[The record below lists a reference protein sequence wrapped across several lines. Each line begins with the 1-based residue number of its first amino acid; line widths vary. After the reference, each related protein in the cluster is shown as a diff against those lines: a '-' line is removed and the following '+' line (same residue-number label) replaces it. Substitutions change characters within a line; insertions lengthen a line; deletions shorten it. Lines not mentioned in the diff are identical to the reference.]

1 MTPTRVL
8 AIPGSF
14 RRNSYN
20 RRLLVAAVE
29 SAPVGMSISVA
40 EDLASSPIF
49 SEDLEQSTPGGP
61 EPVRRLREQVELAD
75 GLIISTP
82 EYNQSLPGGLKNV
95 IDWLSRPGPREVLI
109 GKPVAIMGASS
120 GRWGTRL
127 AQAALRQTLTAAEAV
142 VLPQPALFIREAER
156 LFDDTGRLT
165 HEPTREQLR
174 KLLSAF
180 ARWIDRVAP
189 ERAAASRGEP

>member
-29 SAPVGMSISVA
+29 WAPVGMSISVA
-40 EDLASSPIF
+40 EDLASLPIF

-61 EPVRRLREQVELAD
+61 EPVHRLREQVELAD

-142 VLPQPALFIREAER
+142 VLPQPPLFIREAER

-174 KLLSAF
+174 NLLSAF